1 MTDTALHTA
10 KSHAV
15 AADGK
20 SRALFRIQTF
30 TGRYDPVED
39 RLRLDA
45 VDAVDAAGGKQ
56 AIFLTRRLVD
66 RVIPVLVSHLEG
78 KTPEGIPADLAQGMS
93 QAQARTARQQGEATP
108 AVSAES
114 EMPIWLCRTIHVQKA
129 RHGLNVIF
137 TDDARI
143 DAIMPMVEANL
154 RAVLDILLE
163 LYTKA
168 GWPTEPF
175 PEWMK
180 PEATLTVAPGQ
191 GARLN

>member
-1 MTDTALHTA
+1 MTGAPDQQQAGQGEVNPGPDRL
-10 KSHAV
+10 
-15 AADGK
+15 
-20 SRALFRIQTF
+20 LFQIQTF
-30 TGRYDPVED
+30 TARYDPAED

-45 VDAVDAAGGKQ
+45 IDVKARKQ
-56 AIFLTRRLVD
+56 ALLLTRRLAD

-78 KTPEGIPADLAQGMS
+78 KTPEGIPADLAQGVS
-93 QAQARTARQQGEATP
+93 QAQARTARQQCEATP

-114 EMPIWLCRTIHVQKA
+114 EMPTWLCRTIHVQKA
-129 RHGLNVIF
+129 RQGLNVIF

-143 DAIMPMVEANL
+143 NAVMPMVEANL
-154 RAVLDILLE
+154 RAVLDIFLE

-168 GWPTEPF
+168 NWPTEPF

-191 GARLN
+191 GVRLN

>member
-1 MTDTALHTA
+1 MSEILGQQRTGQ
-10 KSHAV
+10 
-15 AADGK
+15 AAIEPGPD
-20 SRALFRIQTF
+20 RLLFQIQTF
-30 TGRYDPVED
+30 TARYDPAED

-45 VDAVDAAGGKQ
+45 VDANGQKQ
-56 AIFLTRRLVD
+56 ALWLTRRLAD

-78 KTPEGIPADLAQGMS
+78 KTPEGIPPDLAQGMS
-93 QAQARTARQQGEATP
+93 QSRARQARQTADTMP
-108 AVSAES
+108 AVVAES
-114 EMPIWLCRTIHVQKA
+114 GTPTWLCRTIHVQKA
-129 RHGLNVIF
+129 QQGLNVIF
-137 TDDARI
+137 TDDVSVSAV
-143 DAIMPMVEANL
+143 MPMVEANL
-154 RAVLDILLE
+154 RAVLDIFLE

>member
-45 VDAVDAAGGKQ
+45 VDAAGGKQ

-66 RVIPVLVSHLEG
+66 RVIPALVSHLEG
-78 KTPEGIPADLAQGMS
+78 KIPEGIPADLAQGVS

-114 EMPIWLCRTIHVQKA
+114 EMPTWLCRTIHVQKA
-129 RHGLNVIF
+129 QQGLNVIF
-137 TDDARI
+137 TDDVGVSAV
-143 DAIMPMVEANL
+143 MPMVEANL
-154 RAVLDILLE
+154 RAVLDIFLE

-168 GWPTEPF
+168 NWPTEPF

-180 PEATLTVAPGQ
+180 SEATLTVAPGQ

>member
-1 MTDTALHTA
+1 MSETLGQQRTGQ
-10 KSHAV
+10 
-15 AADGK
+15 AAIEPGPD
-20 SRALFRIQTF
+20 RLLFQIQTF
-30 TGRYDPVED
+30 TARYDPAED

-45 VDAVDAAGGKQ
+45 VDANGQKQ
-56 AIFLTRRLVD
+56 ALWLTRRLAD

-78 KTPEGIPADLAQGMS
+78 KTPEGIPPDLAQGMS
-93 QAQARTARQQGEATP
+93 QSRARQARQTADTSP
-108 AVSAES
+108 AVVAES
-114 EMPIWLCRTIHVQKA
+114 GTPPWLCRTIHVQKA
-129 RHGLNVIF
+129 QQGLNVIF
-137 TDDARI
+137 TDDVSVSAV
-143 DAIMPMVEANL
+143 MPMVELNL
-154 RAVLDILLE
+154 RAVLDILLD

>member
-1 MTDTALHTA
+1 MTDTAPHTA
-10 KSHAV
+10 KSHAM

-20 SRALFRIQTF
+20 GRAQFRIQTF
-30 TGRYDPVED
+30 TARYDPVED
-39 RLRLDA
+39 RLRL
-45 VDAVDAAGGKQ
+45 DAVDAAGGKQ

-78 KTPEGIPADLAQGMS
+78 KTPEGVPADLAQGMS
-93 QAQARTARQQGEATP
+93 QSRARQARQTGEATP
-108 AVSAES
+108 AVAADTET
-114 EMPIWLCRTIHVQKA
+114 PTWLCRTIHFQKA
-129 RHGLNVIF
+129 DHGLNVIF

-143 DAIMPMVEANL
+143 NAVMPMVEANL
-154 RAVLDILLE
+154 RAVLDIFLE

-191 GARLN
+191 GHRLN

>member
-1 MTDTALHTA
+1 MSETLGQQRTGQ
-10 KSHAV
+10 
-15 AADGK
+15 AAIEPGPD
-20 SRALFRIQTF
+20 RLLFQIQTF
-30 TGRYDPVED
+30 TARYDPAED

-45 VDAVDAAGGKQ
+45 VDAKGHKQ
-56 AIFLTRRLVD
+56 ALWLTRRLAD

-78 KTPEGIPADLAQGMS
+78 KTPEGIPPDLAQGMS
-93 QAQARTARQQGEATP
+93 QSRARQARQTADTSP
-108 AVSAES
+108 AVVAES
-114 EMPIWLCRTIHVQKA
+114 GTPPWLCRTIHVQKA
-129 RHGLNVIF
+129 QQGLNVIF
-137 TDDARI
+137 TDDVSVSAV
-143 DAIMPMVEANL
+143 MPMVELNL
-154 RAVLDILLE
+154 RAVLDILLD

>member
-1 MTDTALHTA
+1 MSETLGQQRTGQ
-10 KSHAV
+10 
-15 AADGK
+15 AAIEPGPD
-20 SRALFRIQTF
+20 RLLFQIQTF
-30 TGRYDPVED
+30 TARYDPAED

-45 VDAVDAAGGKQ
+45 VDANGQKQ
-56 AIFLTRRLVD
+56 ALWLTRRLAD

-93 QAQARTARQQGEATP
+93 QSRARQARQTADTMP
-108 AVSAES
+108 AVVAES
-114 EMPIWLCRTIHVQKA
+114 EMPTWLCRTIHVQKA
-129 RHGLNVIF
+129 QQGLNVIF
-137 TDDARI
+137 TDDVSVSAV
-143 DAIMPMVEANL
+143 MPMVELNL
-154 RAVLDILLE
+154 RAVLDILLD

-191 GARLN
+191 GHRLN